1 MNRISIGFA
10 VTAVLL
16 EKHQNSQDLVFTE
29 TEIRQWSEKAERL
42 TGKACVNTFRP
53 GHISQRLSCVK
64 FKGILCHVDFQTWR
78 LDRETLDQNYTGD
91 LRQQLLDLLD
101 PALNLDM
108 DVLDLAL
115 QRGIAT

>member
-1 MNRISIGFA
+1 MNRISIDFA

-16 EKHQNSQDLVFTE
+16 EKYRNSQDLVFTE

-42 TGKACVNTFRP
+42 TGKACVNAFRP
-53 GHISQRLSCVK
+53 SHIGQRLSAVK
-64 FKGILCHVDFQTWR
+64 FKGIIRSTDFQAWR

-91 LRQQLLDLLD
+91 LQQQLLDLLD

-108 DVLDLAL
+108 DVLDLAF